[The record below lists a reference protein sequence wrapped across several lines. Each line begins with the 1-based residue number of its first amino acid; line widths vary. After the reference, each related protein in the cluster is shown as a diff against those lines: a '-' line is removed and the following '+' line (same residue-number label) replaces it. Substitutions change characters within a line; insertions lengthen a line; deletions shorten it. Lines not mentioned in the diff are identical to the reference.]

1 MDGWFFNSSSA
12 DAGPV
17 TGLFPPQGREWGLP
31 IQARQLSPKA
41 AERVALEAATG
52 SFAEAARKVNHDWG
66 TAFDAKQVQR
76 WSEGFGRQ
84 AAAWRDQQARQ
95 CASGQRPPGPA
106 NDPVLLVVEM
116 DGGRVQG
123 REKNPD
129 TGSRWKED
137 KILAVST
144 YLPGDG
150 KDKEPVKLT
159 TTYVATMGP
168 SDAFGLLARAEAER
182 RGIRQAAQTILIND
196 GGPWIGT
203 QHDEHFFRCPMII
216 DWYHAAEHLH
226 DVARA
231 VHGQDEAKRQA
242 LAERL
247 KNHLWR
253 GRHERLMGELQDLA
267 RQTGPPRDGDE
278 PGHPRRVL
286 AQNLGYFEGHR
297 QHMDY
302 PTYRARGW
310 TIGSGAVEAGVKQFN
325 QRVKGTDRFWNLPGC
340 EAILALRALWLSQD
354 QRWDH
359 YWQYDR
365 LQRKA
370 A

>member
-1 MDGWFFNSSSA
+1 LSSSSA

-41 AERVALEAATG
+41 AERVALEGATG
-52 SFAEAARKVNHDWG
+52 SFAEAARKLNQDWG
-66 TAFDAKQVQR
+66 TTWNAKQIQR
-76 WSEGFGRQ
+76 WSEGLGRQ
-84 AAAWRDQQARQ
+84 AAALRDRQARQ
-95 CASGQRPPGPA
+95 CAQGQRPAGPA

-123 REKNPD
+123 RDKNPQ

-137 KILAVST
+137 KVLAAST

-150 KDKEPVKLT
+150 KDKEPTKLV
-159 TTYVATMGP
+159 TTYVATMGN
-168 SDAFGLLARAEAER
+168 SESFGLLARAEAER
-182 RGIRQAAQTILIND
+182 RGIRQATQTILIND

-203 QHDEHFFRCPMII
+203 QHDEHFLRCPMII

-231 VHGQDEAKRQA
+231 VAPEDQGKREALARRLKDRLWHGQHDQLVK
-242 LAERL
+242 
-247 KNHLWR
+247 
-253 GRHERLMGELQDLA
+253 ELYNLA
-267 RQTGPPRDGDE
+267 REAGPPLENDE

-286 AQNLGYFEGHR
+286 AQNLGYFESHR
-297 QHMDY
+297 SHMDY
-302 PTYRARGW
+302 PSYRARGW
-310 TIGSGAVEAGVKQFN
+310 PIGSGAVEAGVKQFN
-325 QRVKGTDRFWNLPGC
+325 QRVKGTDRFWTLPGSG
-340 EAILALRALWLSQD
+340 AILALRALWLSQD

-359 YWQYDR
+359 YWQCDR
-365 LQRKA
+365 LQAPA